1 MMEVCPCPFIES
13 LIYITFEEFQKR
25 VHEIEFT
32 SITKNVIVNYMAMA
46 NKWDKV
52 RYLISKG
59 FPYNTTCTA
68 NPRNWNIGF
77 YDPLPIPIITPFQS
91 AIRQKNGIE
100 FLFLFNILNKDSST
114 LRILRQNYGKC
125 FENDFATGCFFLYNK
140 FTKNDT
146 HKVKIIC
153 DLFKQKNKKLDSY
166 FVDKYLMP
174 GYFADFI
181 RDSFDFLKKERAK
194 NMVIIPCNYSGSEYE
209 MEKYFDPTVIEFI
222 KSRRV
227 QHSKRVQIYHL
238 LVIKEIADIIK
249 SYLI

>member
-1 MMEVCPCPFIES
+1 MKVLPSPFIKVLTS
-13 LIYITFEEFQKR
+13 LTLEEFKK
-25 VHEIEFT
+25 VPEIEFT
-32 SITKNVIVNYMAMA
+32 SITKKIIVNFLAIE
-46 NKWDKV
+46 NQWDKV

-59 FPYNTTCTA
+59 FPCNTTCTDD
-68 NPRNWNIGF
+68 PRNWNIGF
-77 YDPLPIPIITPFQS
+77 YNPTPIPIITPFRS
-91 AIRQKNGIE
+91 AIRHKNGIE

-114 LRILRQNYGKC
+114 FRILQQNYGEC
-125 FENDFATGCFFLYNK
+125 LENDFATGCFVLFCKVLQ
-140 FTKNDT
+140 NDT
-146 HKVKIIC
+146 RKVKIIC
-153 DLFKQKNKKLDSY
+153 DLFKQKNKRLDSY

-181 RDSFDFLKKERAK
+181 RDSFDFLQKEHAK
-194 NMVIIPCNYSGSEYE
+194 NMVIIPCSYSGSEYE